1 MPLWV
6 YVIGV
11 GLVATIAVYALIA
24 VLAIT
29 AVAVVLM
36 LIAAA
41 FPGPRRVRAARR
53 AARRRG

>member
-11 GLVATIAVYALIA
+11 GLVATIAVYAVVALVAIA
-24 VLAIT
+24 
-29 AVAVVLM
+29 AVVVVLM

-53 AARRRG
+53 RA